1 MNKESYQVRELGQLH
16 GETPTFLAIGV
27 FDGVHLG
34 HQQLVE
40 SMITAA
46 VRSGARPAVLTFH
59 PHPGKVISGRTGRLY
74 LSTLDDR
81 INYLAELGLS
91 LVITKVFDDEFRQ
104 TRAAD
109 FIDLLIQTVKL
120 DQLWGGNFGLGYE
133 REGDL
138 KFLQKL
144 GNDRGFSVHQYQAMV
159 EWGGSSV
166 SSSRIRRALI
176 QGNIE
181 EANGCLGRSYRL
193 TGKVIPGDGRG
204 RQLGI
209 PTANLEFWDELVLPA
224 NGVYAASA
232 TLEKEVYLAAV
243 NIGFRP
249 TVNGHS
255 LNVEAHILDFDNDI
269 YGEDLTLEFAV
280 RIRDEQKF
288 PTLEALVAQIKSD
301 IIKVRALQST
311 LLVEN

>member
-1 MNKESYQVRELGQLH
+1 MNRKSYQVRELGQLH

-34 HQQLVE
+34 HQQLIE
-40 SMITAA
+40 SMIAA
-46 VRSGARPAVLTFH
+46 ADRSGARPAVLTFH

-74 LSTLDDR
+74 LSTLADR
-81 INYLAELGLS
+81 INSLAELGLS
-91 LVITKVFDDEFRQ
+91 LVITKKFDDEFRQ

-133 REGDL
+133 REGDSNFL
-138 KFLQKL
+138 KKL
-144 GNDRGFSVHQYQAMV
+144 GKDRGFTVNEFQAMV

-193 TGKVIPGDGRG
+193 AGKVITGDGRG
-204 RQLGI
+204 KQLGI
-209 PTANLEFWDELVLPA
+209 PTANLEVWDELVLPA
-224 NGVYAASA
+224 NGVYAATAS
-232 TLEKEVYLAAV
+232 LEGEIYPAAV

-255 LNVEAHILDFDNDI
+255 LNVEAHILDFDADI
-269 YGEDLTLEFAV
+269 YGEDLTLEFAA

-288 PTLEALVAQIKSD
+288 PNLESLVAQIKSD
-301 IIKVRALQST
+301 IIKVRMLKPTS
-311 LLVEN
+311 LVNN